1 MSYPMV
7 HLKIAYGLLV
17 RDDGERIKR
26 SGDFLLGSVAPDAV
40 HFHDSYDVSLKE
52 RSHIWKFGPRWGLT
66 LDSEGWRDAIR
77 KFWRE
82 NRDAV
87 NRDFLAGYCA
97 HLLTDW
103 ENDRRIWAPFMRNL
117 SGKMRSM

>member
-52 RSHIWKFGPRWGLT
+52 RSHI
-66 LDSEGWRDAIR
+66 
-77 KFWRE
+77 
-82 NRDAV
+82 
-87 NRDFLAGYCA
+87 
-97 HLLTDW
+97 
-103 ENDRRIWAPFMRNL
+103 
-117 SGKMRSM
+117 